1 MKRTIITFLSFFT
14 VQLALAQLASD
25 ALRYSSVQYGG
36 TARSIGTGNSMSVL
50 GGDYGTI
57 SINPAGLATYRSSD
71 FTLSMGYLNVNSNS
85 QLKGNTA
92 FDNAANKLTFNNIGL
107 VFNSKPWG
115 DSKWTNTNFAIGLN
129 KHTDFNR
136 EIFYQGTSPG
146 SIVTLFKNQA
156 NTGQFDDFG
165 NNVAYD
171 AEALY
176 DSTVAGKIRYFSD
189 FDGKENAKINRSQ
202 TVKTSGRVT
211 ELVISYA
218 GNYAEKLMFGV
229 TVGVPFAKYEFN
241 NSYGESD
248 PDNQVKFFNNL
259 NIKET
264 YKVNGTGINLKI
276 GAIYRPIQAVRVGLA
291 LHSPTSYNLA
301 ETRTV
306 DMTYNYTTNSGKTV
320 EKSALSPE
328 GASDYIVN
336 TPWKALASVG
346 VIVGK
351 NGFITAEIENLN
363 YGNAKIRFSTPDSI
377 GQARVSELKAYE
389 SKVNT
394 EIKGLYKSAVT
405 MRFGGELALDVFRLR
420 AGVNLIGSAKQGE
433 TGFRKVYTAGL
444 GVRGKSAY
452 LDLAYRFENL
462 QYLYQPYYAAEAI
475 RQPDVDISSK
485 SSSIVATLGYRF

>member
-1 MKRTIITFLSFFT
+1 MKRTIIALLSFFI
-14 VQLALAQLASD
+14 VPLAWSQLASD

-57 SINPAGLATYRSSD
+57 SINPAGLATYRASD
-71 FTLSMGYLNVNSNS
+71 FMFSMGYLNVNTSS

-92 FDNAANKLTFNNIGL
+92 FDNPANKFTFNNIGI
-107 VFNSKPWG
+107 VFNTKPWG
-115 DSKWTNTNFAIGLN
+115 NSKWTNTNFAIGLN

-136 EIFYQGTSPG
+136 SIYYQGSSPG

-156 NTGQFDDFG
+156 NIGQFDDFG

-176 DSTVAGKIRYFSD
+176 DSTVAGKTRYFSD
-189 FDGKENAKINRSQ
+189 FDGKENATINRSQ
-202 TVKTSGRVT
+202 TVKMSGRVT

-218 GNYAEKLMFGV
+218 GNYDEKLMFGV
-229 TVGVPFAKYEFN
+229 TIGVPFAKYEFS

-248 PDNQVKFFNNL
+248 PDNQVRFFNNL
-259 NIKET
+259 NIKEA
-264 YKVNGTGINLKI
+264 YKADGTGINLKI

-291 LHSPTSYNLA
+291 LHSPTSFNFA

-306 DMTYNYTTNSGKTV
+306 DMVYNYTTSSGKTI
-320 EKSALSPE
+320 EKTGLSPE

-351 NGFITAEIENLN
+351 NGFVTAEVEQLN
-363 YGNAKIRFSTPDSI
+363 YANAKIRFSTPDSI
-377 GQARVSELKAYE
+377 GQTRISELKAYE

-394 EIKGLYKSAVT
+394 EIKSLYQSSLT

-420 AGVNLIGSAKQGE
+420 AGINLIGSAKQSE
-433 TGFRKVYTAGL
+433 TGFRKIYTAGI
-444 GVRGKSAY
+444 GVRGKNAY
-452 LDLAYRFENL
+452 LDFAYRFEN
-462 QYLYQPYYAAEAI
+462 QKYLYQPYYTSEPL
-475 RQPDVDISSK
+475 RQPNVDISSK
-485 SSSIVATLGYRF
+485 SSSVVATLGYRF